1 MLIIVIAAIDK
12 FQEHVLRKG
21 TQSNESAWEQAKDR
35 KIADAIRHQY
45 KKSTGHEFPV
55 HEKK

>member
-1 MLIIVIAAIDK
+1 M
-12 FQEHVLRKG
+12 LRKG
-21 TQSNESAWEQAKDR
+21 TQSNESAWEQMKDR

-45 KKSTGHEFPV
+45 KKGTGHEFPI